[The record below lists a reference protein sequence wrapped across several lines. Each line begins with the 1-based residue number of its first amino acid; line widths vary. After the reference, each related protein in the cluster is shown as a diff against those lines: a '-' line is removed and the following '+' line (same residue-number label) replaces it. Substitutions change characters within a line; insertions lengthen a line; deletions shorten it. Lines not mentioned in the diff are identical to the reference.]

1 MTMDREADAGAEL
14 RYLVTGGAGFIGSH
28 LVDALVARGE
38 RVLILDDLSTGSRE
52 NVQHL
57 PGDRVELIVGSV
69 LDRDLVD
76 DCMRQV
82 DACFHLAAAVGVR
95 LLVEQTL
102 ESVRSNALGA
112 DNVITLAAQHNKRM
126 LFTSSS
132 EVYGQGDG
140 MPAREGAHRPL
151 AYRMHARRAYAA
163 SKLFAE
169 ALAESCARELDSETV
184 VARLFN
190 TVGPR
195 QIGRYG
201 MVLPRF
207 VDQALAGSD
216 LTVYGNGR
224 QSRCFLHVFDAV
236 AALIGLM
243 DSDAATAGVYNVGSS
258 DVTRIVDLSDLVI
271 DRVGSTTSRTRF
283 VPFEVAYEPGF
294 EDVERRTPDTTAL
307 REVIDWEPQHTLL
320 EAIDELITARRG
332 RWDPSVEM
340 PVPREVS

>member
-1 MTMDREADAGAEL
+1 MK
-14 RYLVTGGAGFIGSH
+14 YLVTGGAGFIGSH
-28 LVDALVARGE
+28 LVDALVARGDD
-38 RVLILDDLSTGSRE
+38 VLVLDDLSTGSRE
-52 NVQHL
+52 NLQHV
-57 PGDRVELIVGSV
+57 PDDQVELIVGSV
-69 LDRDLVD
+69 LDRALVD
-76 DCMRQV
+76 DCMRRV

-112 DNVITLAAQHNKRM
+112 DNVITLAAQHDRRV

-140 MPAREGAHRPL
+140 MPMREGAHRPL

-169 ALAESCARELDSETV
+169 ALAESCAHEFDSETI

-195 QIGRYG
+195 QTGRYG

-207 VDQALAGSD
+207 VDQALAGSE
-216 LTVYGNGR
+216 LTIYGDGR
-224 QSRCFLHVFDAV
+224 QSRCFLHVSDTV
-236 AALIGLM
+236 TALVGLM
-243 DSDAATAGVYNVGSS
+243 DTDAATAGVYNVGSS
-258 DVTRIVDLSDLVI
+258 EVTRVVDLANLVI
-271 DRVGSTTSRTRF
+271 ERLGSTTSRTRF
-283 VPFEVAYEPGF
+283 VPFEIAYEPGF

-307 REVIDWEPQHTLL
+307 RRVIDWAPSHSLS
-320 EAIDELITARRG
+320 EAIDDLIAERRG
-332 RWDPSVEM
+332 QAAKAPASA
-340 PVPREVS
+340 PPGAVSG